1 MCKLEKYRPHSRE
14 DSRGSINFDYTQGKE
29 KLFPLESACV
39 LLTAA
44 KTEIALINHQ
54 LSVFP
59 HVLIGKAALQK
70 RFGNSC

>member
-1 MCKLEKYRPHSRE
+1 MYKLEKYRPHSE
-14 DSRGSINFDYTQGKE
+14 ADSHESINFDYTQGKE
-29 KLFPLESACV
+29 AFPLESACV
-39 LLTAA
+39 LLTAV

-59 HVLIGKAALQK
+59 HVLIGKVALQK